1 MSLDGISGVI
11 NSATNAVNTAKNT
24 LSSFG
29 PASGLSAIG
38 DKIGGALSGALS
50 SVSESIGNIFAGSSL
65 GVVQSDKQLPMPN
78 ALHDYASY
86 NCLFSIGCLDAQS
99 FNFPDQSYFAGKY
112 PPWILKSAGAE
123 PNNRV
128 QTAAGKFDF
137 YIDNVQIVGQYGF
150 EKSTGNTNS
159 TNLEFQVIEPYSMGL
174 FMLAVQQ
181 SAYEQGYANY
191 TDAVFLLMIEFRGA
205 DQAGNMKIVP
215 GTRKFIPFR
224 FNNLIFKVTA
234 AGSSYN
240 VVATIA
246 NAVALNDSYKLV
258 KNDISIKG
266 KTVQEILQT
275 GEQSL
280 QVVANARFKQQKEQ
294 GQTAI
299 PDEILIL
306 FPNDISSA
314 ASASGGAT
322 AKENDTPATASGS
335 AAQESGAGIFQ
346 KLGVSRSSSNKTLVQ
361 GSGDVNPLGRAS
373 LGFDAERPGDK
384 PVTNVQD
391 YYDEKT
397 KTWIRGKSAPN
408 PKEVIMQFGQN
419 SDIVNVINQVLIK
432 SDASKQA
439 LDPGQLSKEGFR
451 PWWKI
456 DVKTYDIPSN
466 ANMSSTGQIPRL
478 IVYRVIPYKVHASRL
493 LPPNAPAPGIPELKK
508 QAAKEYNYIY
518 TGKNVDVLK
527 FDIEIKNTF
536 YNPVLADSGN
546 KTADEK
552 SAKAAGSDIKGGPDT
567 EIPQPKGGLP
577 PKPGEGLATRTLA
590 TTTNTSTDNKGG
602 TSGETPANRVA
613 RMFHDSLTYGQDMM
627 NLELEIVGDPY
638 WIANSGKG
646 NYVDNP
652 TNLINVSKDG
662 SVNYVNS
669 EVDVVVNFR
678 TPTDINQA
686 TGMYELTNTKV
697 IQSFSGLYR
706 VSTIRSYFS
715 KGTFRQVLTCH
726 RRQGQ
731 DSKATPNPK
740 TLYTTKEEVSTNSGL
755 PTGELRTPEQ
765 VQYSKDLGDWPG

>member
-1 MSLDGISGVI
+1 MALDNLSGII
-11 NSATNAVNTAKNT
+11 NSATNAVSTAKNS

-38 DKIGGALSGALS
+38 DKISGALSGALG
-50 SVSESIGNIFAGSSL
+50 SVSESIGNIFAGSAL
-65 GVVQSDKQLPMPN
+65 GVVQSDKKLPMPN
-78 ALHDYASY
+78 VLHDYASY
-86 NCLFSIGCLDAQS
+86 NCLFSIGCLDANS

-112 PPWILKSAGAE
+112 PPWILKSANAD
-123 PNNRV
+123 PNNRIN
-128 QTAAGKFDF
+128 TAAGKFDF

-159 TNLEFQVIEPYSMGL
+159 TNLEFQIIEPYSMGL
-174 FMLAVQQ
+174 FMAAVQQ
-181 SAYEQGYANY
+181 SAYEQGYLNY

-205 DQAGNMKIVP
+205 DQAGNMKMVP

-234 AGSSYN
+234 GGSTYN

-246 NAVALNDSYKLV
+246 NAVALNDTYKLV
-258 KNDISIKG
+258 KNDVSIKG

-280 QVVANARFKQQKEQ
+280 QVVANARYKQQKED
-294 GQTAI
+294 GQVAI

-314 ASASGGAT
+314 AGGGSSSSS
-322 AKENDTPATASGS
+322 KENDTPATTGS
-335 AAQESGAGIFQ
+335 TAAQESGSGIFQ
-346 KLGVSRSSSNKTLVQ
+346 KLGVTRSSSNKTLVQ
-361 GSGDVNPLGRAS
+361 GAGDCNPLGRAS
-373 LGFDAERPGDK
+373 LGFNAERPGDK
-384 PVTNVQD
+384 PLTNVAD
-391 YYDEKT
+391 HYDEKT
-397 KTWIRGKSAPN
+397 KTYVRGKVVSD
-408 PKEVIMQFGQN
+408 PKEVVMQFPQG
-419 SDIVNVINQVLIK
+419 SDIVNIINQVLIK

-439 LDPGQLSKEGFR
+439 LDPGQLSTEGMR

-466 ANMSSTGQIPRL
+466 ANMKTTGQIPRL
-478 IVYRVIPYKVHASRL
+478 IVYRVIPYKVHASRM
-493 LPPNAPAPGIPELKK
+493 LPPNAPAPGITELKK

-518 TGKNVDVLK
+518 TGKNVDILK

-546 KTADEK
+546 RTADK
-552 SAKAAGSDIKGGPDT
+552 KQAKAAGEDINADRPETKIEP
-567 EIPQPKGGLP
+567 PQGNLP
-577 PKPGEGLATRTLA
+577 TRDAQPTKMLPSM
-590 TTTNTSTDNKGG
+590 TSTSTDGKGG
-602 TSGETPANRVA
+602 TRGETPANRVA

-627 NLELEIVGDPY
+627 NIELEIVGDPY

-652 TNLINVSKDG
+652 TNLINVTKDG

-669 EVDVVVNFR
+669 EVDVVINFR

-686 TGMYELTNTKV
+686 TGLYELKNTKIV
-697 IQSFSGLYR
+697 NSFSGLYR

-715 KGTFRQVLTCH
+715 KGTFRQVLVCH

-731 DSKATPNPK
+731 DIKASPNAK
-740 TLYTTKEEVSTNSGL
+740 TLYTTKETVPTSTGSGS
-755 PTGELRTPEQ
+755 TELRTPAE
-765 VQYSKDLGDWPG
+765 VQASKDLGDFPG

>member
-1 MSLDGISGVI
+1 MALDNLPGII
-11 NSATNAVNTAKNT
+11 NSATNAVSAAKNS

-29 PASGLSAIG
+29 PATGLSSIG
-38 DKIGGALSGALS
+38 DKLGGALSGALS
-50 SVSESIGNIFAGSSL
+50 SIGNIFSGSSL
-65 GVVQSDKQLPMPN
+65 GVVQSDKKLPMAN
-78 ALHDYASY
+78 VLHDYASY
-86 NCLFSIGCLDAQS
+86 DCLFSIGCLSAEE

-112 PPWILKSAGAE
+112 PPWILKSANAD

-128 QTAAGKFDF
+128 QTKAGKFDF

-150 EKSTGNTNS
+150 EKSTGNVNS
-159 TNLEFQVIEPYSMGL
+159 TNVEFQVIEPYSMGL

-181 SAYEQGYANY
+181 TAYERGYANY

-205 DQAGNMKIVP
+205 DQAGNMKLVP

-234 AGSSYN
+234 AGSTYN
-240 VVATIA
+240 IVATIA
-246 NAVALNDSYKLV
+246 NSVALNDSYKLV
-258 KNDISIKG
+258 KNDVSIRG

-275 GEQSL
+275 GDQSL
-280 QVVANARFKQQKEQ
+280 QVVANARFKQQKED
-294 GQTAI
+294 GQTSI

-314 ASASGGAT
+314 ASSSSAGT
-322 AKENDTPATASGS
+322 AKENDTSATASGS
-335 AAQESGAGIFQ
+335 SSQESGSSLFQ
-346 KLGVSRSSSNKTLVQ
+346 KLGVSRSSSNKTLIQ
-361 GSGDVNPLGRAS
+361 GSGDINPLGRAS

-384 PVTNVQD
+384 PVTNVAD
-391 YYDEKT
+391 HYDEKT
-397 KTWIRGKSAPN
+397 KTYIRGKSVAN
-408 PKEVIMQFGQN
+408 PKEVVMQFGQN
-419 SDIVNVINQVLIK
+419 SDIINIINQVLIK

-439 LDPGQLSKEGFR
+439 LDAGQLSKEGMR

-466 ANMSSTGQIPRL
+466 ANMKSTGQIPRL

-493 LPPNAPAPGIPELKK
+493 LPPNAPAPGIAELKK

-552 SAKAAGSDIKGGPDT
+552 TSKATSSDIRTGPDT
-567 EIPQPKGGLP
+567 SIPQPKGSAPPLPGQGLP
-577 PKPGEGLATRTLA
+577 TRTLA
-590 TTTNTSTDNKGG
+590 TQTNTSTDNKGG
-602 TSGETPANRVA
+602 TSGETAANRVA

-669 EVDVVVNFR
+669 EVDVVINFR
-678 TPTDINQA
+678 TPTDINQT
-686 TGMYELTNTKV
+686 TGLYELTNTQV

-706 VSTIRSYFS
+706 VSTIKSYFN
-715 KGTFRQVLTCH
+715 KNQFKQILTCH

-740 TLYTTKEEVSTNSGL
+740 TLYTTKEEVSTNKGL
-755 PTGELRTPEQ
+755 STELRTPAEIQ
-765 VQYSKDLGDWPG
+765 ASKDLGDFPG

>member
-1 MSLDGISGVI
+1 MALDNLPGII

-29 PASGLSAIG
+29 PASGLSSIG
-38 DKIGGALSGALS
+38 DKISGALSGALS
-50 SVSESIGNIFAGSSL
+50 SVAGSIGNIFAGSSL
-65 GVVQSDKQLPMPN
+65 GVVQSDKKLPMTN

-86 NCLFSIGCLDAQS
+86 DCLFSIGCLKAEE

-112 PPWILKSAGAE
+112 PPWILKSANAE

-128 QTAAGKFDF
+128 QTKAGKFDF

-159 TNLEFQVIEPYSMGL
+159 TNLEFQIIEPYSMGL

-181 SAYEQGYANY
+181 SAYDRGYANY

-258 KNDISIKG
+258 KNDVSIRG

-280 QVVANARFKQQKEQ
+280 QVVANARFKQQKED
-294 GQTAI
+294 GQVSV

-314 ASASGGAT
+314 AGSNSAAT
-322 AKENDTPATASGS
+322 AKENDTPATSSGS
-335 AAQESGAGIFQ
+335 SSESGSSLFQ
-346 KLGVSRSSSNKTLVQ
+346 KLGVSRSSSNKTLIQ

-384 PVTNVQD
+384 PVTNVAVH
-391 YYDEKT
+391 YDEKT
-397 KTWIRGKSAPN
+397 KTYIRGKSVAN
-408 PKEVIMQFGQN
+408 PKEVVMQFGQN
-419 SDIVNVINQVLIK
+419 SDIINIINQVLIK

-439 LDPGQLSKEGFR
+439 LDPGQLSKEGMR

-456 DVKTYDIPSN
+456 DVKTYDIPTT
-466 ANMSSTGQIPRL
+466 ANMNSSGQIPRL
-478 IVYRVIPYKVHASRL
+478 IVYRVIPYRVHASRL
-493 LPPNAPAPGIPELKK
+493 LPPNAPAPGIAELKK

-518 TGKNVDVLK
+518 TGKNVDILK

-552 SAKAAGSDIKGGPDT
+552 TARAAGNDIKPGPDT
-567 EIPQPKGGLP
+567 AIPQPRGGQP
-577 PKPGEGLATRTLA
+577 PRPGEGMPTRTLA
-590 TTTNTSTDNKGG
+590 TQTNTSTDNKGG
-602 TSGETPANRVA
+602 TSGETNANRVA

-646 NYVDNP
+646 NYIDNP

-669 EVDVVVNFR
+669 EVDIVINFR

-686 TGMYELTNTKV
+686 TGLYELTNTKV

-706 VSTIRSYFS
+706 VSTIKSYFS

-740 TLYTTKEEVSTNSGL
+740 TLYTTKEEVATNKGSSSS
-755 PTGELRTPEQ
+755 ELRTPQEIQ
-765 VQYSKDLGDWPG
+765 NSKDLGDFPG